1 MLVAGVPKSPYRT
14 KFPRAQVS
22 PVTSTASDID
32 RLAELVGIEPF
43 FHDIW
48 GNRYD
53 VTRETKVALI
63 AALGLDADGEAGV
76 VASLRQI
83 EEVPWR
89 RLLPP
94 VLVLGAHQPLAVP
107 LTLAEADLEAVVVWT
122 LTEENGTSHRGE
134 VRAQALPVT
143 AGTVLDGRSLRRCTL
158 TLSLPERPPLGYH
171 RLEVSH
177 AGDAAELSLILAPE
191 RCLLPQEVV
200 PGGRSWGLGVQL
212 YGLRSTGNWG
222 MGDFSDLAEV
232 AECAAGLGAGTVG
245 LNPLHAL
252 FPADPNHYSPYSP
265 SHRAFLNVFYIDVI
279 AVPDLAEC
287 PEARDL
293 IGSPGFQRALARARA
308 AGTVDYPAVAA
319 LKRPVLERLF
329 ASFQS
334 NHLEPAGPEP
344 AGAGGPVERARA
356 SAFRAFQ
363 AEGGE
368 LLTRFAR
375 FEALHEHFYG
385 SDPLRWSWQNW
396 PAAYRDPDSP
406 EVAAFAAGYAD
417 RVTFFQ
423 YLQWLAD
430 EQLGQAA
437 ARARAAGLA
446 FGFYRDLAVA
456 IQPGGAAAWA
466 GQSVT
471 APTARVGAP
480 PDQFNLHG
488 QDWGLAPLSPRG
500 LVEAAYRP
508 FIAVLRAN
516 MRHAGVLRIDHVM
529 ALQHLY
535 WIPATG
541 GIGAYVSYP
550 FADLVR
556 LVALE
561 SHRNRCVV
569 IGEDLG
575 TVPEG
580 FRPAMQRAGILSCR
594 VFYFERGHDGAFLPP
609 EAYPEGALVTATTH
623 DLATLKGFWEGVDL
637 RWRIRLGLYPSR
649 EMQEGEVAARDH
661 DRWRLLQALE
671 RAGVLPDPLRPRHG
685 LPRFDEALMQAIYQ
699 YLAGTRSHLLMVQLE
714 DVLGDAEQPN
724 LPGTVDQHPNWRRRM
739 SLSLEQWTG
748 GDTAARL
755 AGVIKASRR

>member
-1 MLVAGVPKSPYRT
+1 MTA
-14 KFPRAQVS
+14 
-22 PVTSTASDID
+22 TASDID
-32 RLAELVGIEPF
+32 RLADLIGIEPF

-48 GNRYD
+48 GNRYT
-53 VTRETKVALI
+53 VSRETKEALLG
-63 AALGLDADGEAGV
+63 ALGVAIDGDAAVTASRRRLEEA
-76 VASLRQI
+76 
-83 EEVPWR
+83 PWR
-89 RLLPP
+89 RLLPAVR
-94 VLVLGAHQPLAVP
+94 VLDLHETMVVP
-107 LTLAEADLEAVVVWT
+107 LIVADAEREVVAAWTLIEEGGTTHCGEICPADLPVSADFVIDGRMLRRRL
-122 LTEENGTSHRGE
+122 LT
-134 VRAQALPVT
+134 LPV
-143 AGTVLDGRSLRRCTL
+143 
-158 TLSLPERPPLGYH
+158 RPPLGYH
-171 RLEVSH
+171 RLLVRHGEQQ
-177 AGDAAELSLILAPE
+177 AELSLIVAPD
-191 RCLLPQEVV
+191 RCLLPEEVV

-212 YGLRSTGNWG
+212 YGVRSTGNWG
-222 MGDFSDLAEV
+222 MGDFSDLAEL
-232 AECAAGLGAGTVG
+232 AERAAGWGAGTVG

-265 SHRAFLNVFYIDVI
+265 SHRAFLDIFYIDVI

-293 IGSPGFQRALARARA
+293 IGSPGFQRALAQARA
-308 AGTVDYPAVAA
+308 AEMVDYPAVAA

-334 NHLEPAGPEP
+334 AHLEPVTAEP
-344 AGAGGPVERARA
+344 PVTSPRAA
-356 SAFRAFQ
+356 AFRAFQ

-368 LLTRFAR
+368 TLARFAL

-385 SDPLRWSWQNW
+385 SDPFRWSWQSW
-396 PAAYRDPDSP
+396 PAAYRDPESP
-406 EVAAFAAGYAD
+406 EVAAFAATYAD

-430 EQLGQAA
+430 QQLGAAA

-466 GQSVT
+466 AQAVMV
-471 APTARVGAP
+471 PTARVGAP

-488 QDWGLAPLSPRG
+488 QDWGLSPLSPLG
-500 LVEAAYRP
+500 LVAAAYRP

-535 WIPATG
+535 WIPPEG

-550 FADLVR
+550 LADLVR

-609 EAYPEGALVTATTH
+609 EAYPSGALVTATTH
-623 DLATLKGFWEGVDL
+623 DLATLKGFWQGVDL
-637 RWRIRLGLYPSR
+637 RWRIRLGLYPNH

-671 RAGVLPDPLRPRHG
+671 RAGLLPESLHPRHG
-685 LPRFDEALMQAIYQ
+685 LPRFDEELLVAIYR
-699 YLAGTRSHLLMVQLE
+699 YLSRTPSRLLMVQLE
-714 DVLGDAEQPN
+714 DILLEAEQPN
-724 LPGTVDQHPNWRRRM
+724 LPGTVDQHPNWRRRTA
-739 SLSLEQWTG
+739 LSLEQWTRG
-748 GDTAARL
+748 GLPGRL
-755 AGVIKASRR
+755 AEAIKGFGR

>member
-1 MLVAGVPKSPYRT
+1 
-14 KFPRAQVS
+14 
-22 PVTSTASDID
+22 VTSTASDID
-32 RLAELVGIEPF
+32 RLADLVGIEPF

-53 VTRETKVALI
+53 VSRETKVALI
-63 AALGLDADGEAGV
+63 AALGFAAGDAAEIAASRREVEEA
-76 VASLRQI
+76 
-83 EEVPWR
+83 PWR

-94 VLVLGAHQPLAVP
+94 VRVLGAQEPLVVP
-107 LTLAEADLEAVVVWT
+107 LTVADGDLEAVVAWT
-122 LTEENGTSHRGE
+122 LTEENGAIHRGE
-134 VRAQALPVT
+134 ARPAGLPVT
-143 AGTVLDGRSLRRCTL
+143 AGAVVDGRALRRCVL
-158 TLSLPERPPLGYH
+158 ALPVSLPLGYH
-171 RLEVSH
+171 RLVVGH
-177 AGDAAELSLILAPE
+177 AGQSAELSLILAPE
-191 RCLLPQEVV
+191 RCVLPEEVV
-200 PGGRSWGLGVQL
+200 SGGRSWGLGVQL

-222 MGDFSDLAEV
+222 MGDFSDLAELG
-232 AECAAGLGAGTVG
+232 ERAAGWGAGTVG

-265 SHRAFLNVFYIDVI
+265 SHRVFLDVFYLDVI

-293 IGSPGFQRALARARA
+293 IGSPGFQRALAQARA
-308 AGTVDYPAVAA
+308 AELVDYPAVAA

-334 NHLEPAGPEP
+334 GHLEPAGAEP
-344 AGAGGPVERARA
+344 PVVSARA
-356 SAFRAFQ
+356 AAFCAFQ

-368 LLTRFAR
+368 TLARFAL

-385 SDPLRWSWQNW
+385 SDPLRWSWQSW
-396 PAAYRDPDSP
+396 PQAYRDPDSP
-406 EVAAFAAGYAD
+406 EVAAFAATYAD

-466 GQSVT
+466 AQTVM

-488 QDWGLAPLSPRG
+488 QDWGLAPMSPRG

-535 WIPATG
+535 WIPPTG
-541 GIGAYVSYP
+541 GIGAYVAYP

-623 DLATLKGFWEGVDL
+623 DLATLKGFWQGVDL

-649 EMQEGEVAARDH
+649 EMQDGEVAARDH
-661 DRWRLLQALE
+661 DRWRLLTALE
-671 RAGVLPDPLRPRHG
+671 RAGLLPESLHPRHG
-685 LPRFDEALMQAIYQ
+685 LPRFDEDLMVAIYRA
-699 YLAGTRSHLLMVQLE
+699 LARSPSRLLMVQLE
-714 DVLGDAEQPN
+714 DVLLEAEQPN
-724 LPGTVDQHPNWRRRM
+724 LPGTVDQHPNWRRRTA
-739 SLSLEQWTG
+739 LSLEQWSRGEIVT
-748 GDTAARL
+748 RL
-755 AGVIKASRR
+755 AAAIKAFGR